1 MQLREGSRFF
11 KEEGDL
17 HTTLA
22 RLVARLA
29 EEGIDYAVI
38 GGMALLKHG
47 YRRYTEDLD
56 VLTTRGGLEQF
67 RGKLLGRGYL
77 PSFPGAQK
85 SYRDTETKVK
95 IDFMT
100 TGEYPGDGSPKPVSF
115 PDPTQARV
123 EKDGIWLITLE
134 KLVELK
140 LASGLSAPHRLKD
153 LGDVVELIVSRS
165 LPRDLADKL
174 DASVRAEYLRL
185 WEAAQ
190 SRPPE

>member
-1 MQLREGSRFF
+1 MHLREGSKYF

-17 HTTLA
+17 HTTLIRLAA
-22 RLVARLA
+22 RLT

-38 GGMALLKHG
+38 GGMALLRHG

-56 VLTTRGGLEQF
+56 VLLTRGGLEQF
-67 RGKLLGRGYL
+67 REKLGGRDYVPW
-77 PSFPGAQK
+77 PSGSQK
-85 SYRDTETKVK
+85 SFRDTETDVR
-95 IDFMT
+95 IDLTM
-100 TGEYPGDGSPKPVSF
+100 TGEYPGDGKPKPVIF

-123 EKDGIWLITLE
+123 ENEGVWLIALE

-153 LGDVVELIVSRS
+153 LSDVVELIVSRS
-165 LPRDLADKL
+165 LPRDLAGKL